1 MSVYIIAEVGVNH
14 NGSVEIAKKLI
25 HAAKESGCDCV
36 KFQTFKAEDLVTNS
50 APKAAYQI
58 ENTKNSNETQYDML
72 KKLELSFQ
80 EFNEL
85 KIYCDELGIDFLSTP
100 FDEKSVD
107 LLEKINV
114 GQYKLSS
121 GDLTNKP
128 LLEYIAKKN
137 KRILLSTGMADLNEV
152 IEAVN
157 WIREAGNE
165 DIVLFHCTS
174 NYPAPFESVNMN
186 AMLTL
191 KEELCLPVG
200 YSDHTSGIEVSL
212 MAVSM
217 GATIIEKHFT
227 LDKEM
232 EGPDHKASITPKEM
246 KNMVSCIRNIEK
258 AFGSYEKKP
267 SEHELQTQ
275 KVARKSLVYANDLKK
290 GDVIKREN
298 LICKRPGTGIQPKYL
313 EQFIGQKTN
322 KDCRKNTLVSDTD
335 FNVHN

>member
-25 HAAKESGCDCV
+25 YAAKESGCDCV

-191 KEELCLPVG
+191 KEELCLPIG
-200 YSDHTSGIEVSL
+200 YSDHTVGNEISV
-212 MAVSM
+212 MAVAL
-217 GATIIEKHFT
+217 GAKIIEKHFT
-227 LDKEM
+227 LDKDM
-232 EGPDHKASITPKEM
+232 KGPDHKASLNPEELKEFV
-246 KNMVSCIRNIEK
+246 KVIRNVEL
-258 AFGSYEKKP
+258 AFGNGIKQP
-267 SEHELQTQ
+267 SAFELNTR
-275 KVARKSLVYANDLKK
+275 KIARKSLVFKRDMQKGEIISEND
-290 GDVIKREN
+290 I
-298 LICKRPGTGIQPKYL
+298 ICKRPGTGIQPKNINLVLGKKVKKYCL
-313 EQFIGQKTN
+313 
-322 KDCRKNTLVSDTD
+322 KDTLVQFEDIL
-335 FNVHN
+335 